1 MSQIG
6 TIISCGGTPQEYGTL
21 NWVVDFSYQ
30 LDAGGIGQ
38 SRVVVGNNSSVSGT
52 AVPPATSTLWTSPT
66 STVTVSPNPPGTTN
80 PVLLPCPPIVQ
91 AAAFG
96 LPWK

>member
-6 TIISCGGTPQEYGTL
+6 TIISCGGSPQEYGNN

-30 LDAGGIGQ
+30 LDAGGVGQ

-52 AVPPATSTLWTSPT
+52 AVPPATSALWASPQ
-66 STVTVSPNPPGTTN
+66 STITITPNPPGTTN
-80 PVLLPCPPIVQ
+80 PVSLACPPLVQ
-91 AAAFG
+91 AAAFN
-96 LPWK
+96 LPLK